1 MIIHALKFVPECYK
15 TQEICYKAVHRCFFI
30 SDSIPDQYKTQEICD
45 IVVFLYPLLIVH
57 FPDKYMTQCMG
68 DEAVDDPLVTL
79 KLIPDWFVT
88 SKMMKKLYT
97 VLYAVDALLFS
108 DEASGDASHI

>member
-1 MIIHALKFVPECYK
+1 
-15 TQEICYKAVHRCFFI
+15 
-30 SDSIPDQYKTQEICD
+30 
-45 IVVFLYPLLIVH
+45 
-57 FPDKYMTQCMG
+57 MTQCMG

-88 SKMMKKLYT
+88 SKMVKKLYT

-108 DEASGDASHI
+108 DEASGDVSHI